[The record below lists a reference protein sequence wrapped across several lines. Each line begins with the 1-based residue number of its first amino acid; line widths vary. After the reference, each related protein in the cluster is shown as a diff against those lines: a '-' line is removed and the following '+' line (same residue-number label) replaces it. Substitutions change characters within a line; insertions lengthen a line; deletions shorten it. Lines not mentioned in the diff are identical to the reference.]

1 MDVLKKVIGFYDA
14 SLVRM
19 LGWHRVPGSS
29 IGFLY
34 MVPKVHKGKNV
45 LIEDGT
51 VIQRGDCYYEIHMVN
66 TNLKNLDTSYGN
78 LFTMLAEELKSI
90 GIHMEKPENRKYKAV
105 LGITLLHR
113 LARRAGFTIIE
124 IESPVRRKL
133 VSLGENILRST
144 LRKEKAKKDGKKR
157 VAKECWISQSQL
169 FEMIRD

>member
-1 MDVLKKVIGFYDA
+1 MDILKIVIGFYDA
-14 SLVRM
+14 TLVRM
-19 LGWHRVPGSS
+19 LGWKRVPESD

-34 MVPKVHKGKNV
+34 LVPKVHRGKSV
-45 LIEDGT
+45 VIEDGT
-51 VIQRGDCYYEIHMVN
+51 VIKRGDCYYEIHLVN
-66 TNLKNLDTSYGN
+66 TNLKNLDTRYGH
-78 LFTMLAEELKSI
+78 LFTMLAEELKLI
-90 GIHMEKPENRKYKAV
+90 AKHMEKPENRKYKAV
-105 LGITLLHR
+105 LGVTLLHR